1 MNKQDFLKELSRALS
16 GLPREDLEERLAFYS
31 EMIDDR
37 MEDGLSEEEAVA
49 DIGSIDEAASQI
61 IADTPLPKLVRE
73 RIRPKRKMQ
82 TWEIVLLILGFPLW
96 FPLMIAAMVIL
107 LSVYIVIWTVIISLW
122 GAEISLIIS
131 AAAFFAA
138 FAVRLIQGDPTQA
151 LLFLS
156 GALVLTGL
164 SILLFIAFKAL
175 TRGAAWLTGK
185 IALGVKGLF
194 LKKQGYNTTEGG
206 SK

>member
-1 MNKQDFLKELSRALS
+1 MNKTEFLSKLRAGLS
-16 GLPREDLEERLAFYS
+16 GLPGEAMEERLSFYA

-37 MEDGLSEEEAVA
+37 VEDGLSEEEAVA

-82 TWEIVLLILGFPLW
+82 AWEIVLLILGFPLW

-131 AAAFFAA
+131 AAAFIAA
-138 FAVRLIQGDPTQA
+138 FVMRLIQGDPTQA

-156 GALVLTGL
+156 GALVLMGL
-164 SILLFIAFKAL
+164 SILLFFAFRAL
-175 TRGAAWLTGK
+175 TRGAARLTGK

-194 LKKQGYNTTEGG
+194 LKKQGYDTIEGD